1 MFRCLG
7 LDEGGGLINAGES
20 SKSSDM
26 LYSNVSPSDAEEE
39 LISAS
44 ASDSRVC
51 NTLLSSGGRTAIGRS
66 AVSTEVGLGVSK
78 GFNADLGRE
87 VLSLV
92 GIVLGT
98 SREEVV

>member
-1 MFRCLG
+1 
-7 LDEGGGLINAGES
+7 
-20 SKSSDM
+20 M

-39 LISAS
+39 LISTS
-44 ASDSRVC
+44 GSDSRDC
-51 NTLLSSGGRTAIGRS
+51 NILLSNGGRTAIGRS
-66 AVSTEVGLGVSK
+66 SVSTEVGLEVSK

-87 VLSLV
+87 VLSLG